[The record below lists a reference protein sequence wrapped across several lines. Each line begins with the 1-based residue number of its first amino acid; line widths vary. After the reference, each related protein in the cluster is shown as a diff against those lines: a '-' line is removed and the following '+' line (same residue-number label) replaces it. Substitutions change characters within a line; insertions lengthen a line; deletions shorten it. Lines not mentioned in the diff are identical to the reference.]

1 MVVAFTMNILWHECS
16 LKKIKVDKQ
25 SINGEKQNLIY
36 GSRNSGVSW
45 TVSRLF
51 QLLTLVDKLGKIRQF
66 RWKERLH

>member
-1 MVVAFTMNILWHECS
+1 MNILWHECS

-25 SINGEKQNLIY
+25 SINGEKQ
-36 GSRNSGVSW
+36 NSGVSW